1 MVIVPAVL
9 ATFSPSICS
18 AHQDMVIEIRKD
30 GTFVGLPKEFTPASI
45 EIEFSNSLTDQPIRS
60 LAITLSGNKV
70 KIPAILLKMMN
81 CQSIDAV
88 VASASWYHDEKLLP
102 YYMQIEFL
110 EPGFDKLRPDN
121 PGIVML
127 LNLRTGMV
135 MEIRR
140 IVITKPGQSWEGR
153 LIDIEKLCSPREL
166 KEFYS
171 PLLINKRRR

>member
-1 MVIVPAVL
+1 
-9 ATFSPSICS
+9 
-18 AHQDMVIEIRKD
+18 MVIEIRKD
-30 GTFVGLPKEFTPASI
+30 GTFVGLPKDFTPASI
-45 EIEFSNSLTDQPIRS
+45 QVEFSSSPTDQPIRS
-60 LAITLSGNKV
+60 LAITLSGHTIQ
-70 KIPAILLKMMN
+70 IPAILLKTMN

-88 VASASWYHDEKLLP
+88 FASASWYHDEKLLP
-102 YYMQIEFL
+102 FYMQIEFL

-135 MEIRR
+135 MEVRR
-140 IVITKPGQSWEGR
+140 IVITKPRESWEGR